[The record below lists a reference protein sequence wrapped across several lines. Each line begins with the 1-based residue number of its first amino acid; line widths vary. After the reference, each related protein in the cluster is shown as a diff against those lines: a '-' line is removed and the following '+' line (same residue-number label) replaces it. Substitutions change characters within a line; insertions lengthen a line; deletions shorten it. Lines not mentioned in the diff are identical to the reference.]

1 MLVNASGLPLE
12 ASAPQESA
20 EGLGEPGMMRYVS
33 ADMHIFGGGPRGGSK
48 AGMGGA
54 GGGKGNIPFVSE
66 RDFEQQVL
74 MSEVPVL
81 VQFTADWCQPCK
93 TIAPEVEAFAAE
105 MESKL
110 KVLRVDID
118 KSQALA
124 RQLRIQSVPTF
135 MLFVDQRLGDVQV
148 GPLGKKQL
156 RAMVEPFL
164 PRSAG
169 ALKARELAELI
180 RQGAVVPVDV
190 RDAAAYN
197 RAHLPGAK
205 SMPLE
210 ELESRLAELYML
222 PGQPA
227 LYDRSGDKT
236 KELAERMADQGT
248 PVAFLEGGI
257 LAWEAEGLPVERP

>member
-1 MLVNASGLPLE
+1 
-12 ASAPQESA
+12 
-20 EGLGEPGMMRYVS
+20 
-33 ADMHIFGGGPRGGSK
+33 MHIFGGSRGSQG
-48 AGMGGA
+48 APGGA
-54 GGGKGNIPFVSE
+54 DPQGGKANGQVPYVTEQN
-66 RDFEQQVL
+66 FEQTVL
-74 MSEVPVL
+74 LAETPVL
-81 VQFTADWCQPCK
+81 VEFTADWCQPCK
-93 TIAPEVEAFAAE
+93 AIAPEVDAFAAE
-105 MESKL
+105 MEG
-110 KVLRVDID
+110 KVRVVKVDID

-135 MLFVDQRLGDVQV
+135 MLFVEQRLGDVQV
-148 GPLGKKQL
+148 GALGKKQL

-169 ALKARELAELI
+169 ALKARELAELM

-190 RDAAAYN
+190 RDAAAYG

-236 KELAERMADQGT
+236 KELAEKMADQGT

>member
-1 MLVNASGLPLE
+1 
-12 ASAPQESA
+12 
-20 EGLGEPGMMRYVS
+20 MMRYLS

-48 AGMGGA
+48 GPGAPGGGA
-54 GGGKGNIPFVSE
+54 KGGVPYVTE

-74 MSEVPVL
+74 MAETPVL
-81 VQFTADWCQPCK
+81 VYFTAEWCQPCK
-93 TIAPEVEAFAAE
+93 TVGPEVEALAVELEA
-105 MESKL
+105 KL
-110 KVLRVDID
+110 KILKVDID
-118 KSQALA
+118 QSQALA

-148 GPLGKKQL
+148 GAMSKKQL

-164 PRSAG
+164 PRAAG
-169 ALKARELAELI
+169 ALKARELAELMK
-180 RQGAVVPVDV
+180 QGAVVPVDV
-190 RDAAAYN
+190 RDAAAFA

-205 SMPLE
+205 SLPLE

-227 LYDRSGDKT
+227 LYDRSGDKA
-236 KELAERMADQGT
+236 KELAEGMANQGS

-257 LAWEAEGLPVERP
+257 LAWEAEGLPIERP

>member
-1 MLVNASGLPLE
+1 
-12 ASAPQESA
+12 
-20 EGLGEPGMMRYVS
+20 
-33 ADMHIFGGGPRGGSK
+33 MHIFGGSGGGPRGK
-48 AGMGGA
+48 AAGGA
-54 GGGKGNIPFVSE
+54 PTTSSIPYVTE
-66 RDFEQQVL
+66 RDFEQAVL
-74 MSEVPVL
+74 LAEIPVL
-81 VQFTADWCQPCK
+81 VYFTADWCQPCK
-93 TIAPEVEAFAAE
+93 TIAPEVESFAEE
-105 MESKL
+105 MAGKL
-110 KVLRVDID
+110 GIVKVDID

-135 MLFVDQRLGDVQV
+135 MLFAEQRLADAQV
-148 GPLGKKQL
+148 GALGKKQL

-180 RQGAVVPVDV
+180 KQGMVTPVDV
-190 RDAAAYN
+190 RDAAAWG

-205 SMPLE
+205 SLPLE
-210 ELESRLAELYML
+210 EIEGRLAELYML

-236 KELAERMADQGT
+236 KELAERMEAQGT

-257 LAWEAEGLPVERP
+257 LAWEAEGLPIERP

>member
-1 MLVNASGLPLE
+1 
-12 ASAPQESA
+12 
-20 EGLGEPGMMRYVS
+20 
-33 ADMHIFGGGPRGGSK
+33 MHIFGGAKGKAAPR
-48 AGMGGA
+48 A
-54 GGGKGNIPFVSE
+54 GGNGADTGSIAYVTE
-66 RDFEQQVL
+66 RDFEQVVL
-74 MSEVPVL
+74 LAETPVL

-105 MESKL
+105 MEGKL
-110 KVLRVDID
+110 RVVKVDID
-118 KSQALA
+118 KSQMLA

-135 MLFVDQRLGDVQV
+135 MLFAEQRLADAQV
-148 GPLGKKQL
+148 GALGKKQL

-180 RQGAVVPVDV
+180 KQGAVTPVDV
-190 RDAAAYN
+190 RDAATYA

-205 SMPLE
+205 SLPIE
-210 ELESRLAELYML
+210 ELEGRLAELYML

-236 KELAERMADQGT
+236 KELAQKMEEQGT

-257 LAWEAEGLPVERP
+257 LAWEAEGLPIERP

>member
-1 MLVNASGLPLE
+1 
-12 ASAPQESA
+12 
-20 EGLGEPGMMRYVS
+20 
-33 ADMHIFGGGPRGGSK
+33 MHIFGGGARGGNR
-48 AGMGGA
+48 AGAGGA
-54 GGGKGNIPFVSE
+54 GGGSGGIPFVTE
-66 RDFEQQVL
+66 RDFQQQVL
-74 MSEVPVL
+74 MSEVPAL

-105 MESKL
+105 MEPKL

-148 GPLGKKQL
+148 GALGRKQL

-169 ALKARELAELI
+169 ALKARELAELL
-180 RQGAVVPVDV
+180 RRREVVAVDV
-190 RDAAAYN
+190 RDAAAYG
-197 RAHLPGAK
+197 RARLPGAK
-205 SMPLE
+205 SLPLD
-210 ELESRLAELYML
+210 ELQGRLAELFML

-227 LYDRSGDKT
+227 LYDRSGDQV
-236 KELAERMADQGT
+236 KELAERMAEQGT

-257 LAWEAEGLPVERP
+257 LAWEAEGLPVERA

>member
-1 MLVNASGLPLE
+1 
-12 ASAPQESA
+12 
-20 EGLGEPGMMRYVS
+20 
-33 ADMHIFGGGPRGGSK
+33 MHIFGGSRGSQGGS
-48 AGMGGA
+48 GA
-54 GGGKGNIPFVSE
+54 PSSTGSGLIPYVTE
-66 RDFEQQVL
+66 RDFEQTVL
-74 MSEVPVL
+74 MAETPVL
-81 VQFTADWCQPCK
+81 VEFTADWCQPCK
-93 TIAPEVEAFAAE
+93 AIAPEVDAFAAE
-105 MESKL
+105 MEG
-110 KVLRVDID
+110 KVKVVKVDID

-135 MLFVDQRLGDVQV
+135 MLFAEQRLADAQV
-148 GPLGKKQL
+148 GALGKKQL
-156 RAMVEPFL
+156 KAMVEPFL

-190 RDAAAYN
+190 RDAAAYG

-205 SMPLE
+205 SMPFE
-210 ELESRLAELYML
+210 EIEGRLAELYML

>member
-1 MLVNASGLPLE
+1 
-12 ASAPQESA
+12 
-20 EGLGEPGMMRYVS
+20 MRYVS
-33 ADMHIFGGGPRGGSK
+33 AAMHIFGGGGGSRGGPGAAK
-48 AGMGGA
+48 GGA
-54 GGGKGNIPFVSE
+54 SPGGVPYVTE

-74 MSEVPVL
+74 LAELPVL
-81 VQFTADWCQPCK
+81 VYFTADWCQPCK
-93 TIAPEVEAFAAE
+93 TVAPEVESLAVE
-105 MESKL
+105 MEGKL
-110 KVLRVDID
+110 RIVKVDID
-118 KSQALA
+118 KSQMLA

-135 MLFVDQRLGDVQV
+135 MLFAEQRLADAQV
-148 GPLGKKQL
+148 GALGKKQL

-180 RQGAVVPVDV
+180 KRGAVVAVDV

-205 SMPLE
+205 SLPIE
-210 ELESRLAELYML
+210 ELEGRLAELYML

-227 LYDRSGDKT
+227 LYDRAGDKV
-236 KELAERMADQGT
+236 KALAEKLAEQDT

>member
-1 MLVNASGLPLE
+1 
-12 ASAPQESA
+12 
-20 EGLGEPGMMRYVS
+20 MRYVC
-33 ADMHIFGGGPRGGSK
+33 AKMHIFGGGSRGGRGAAK
-48 AGMGGA
+48 GNGGPSTS
-54 GGGKGNIPFVSE
+54 GGGPVPYVTE

-74 MSEVPVL
+74 LSETPVL

-93 TIAPEVEAFAAE
+93 SIAPEVESFAAE
-105 MESKL
+105 MAG
-110 KVLRVDID
+110 KVRVVRVDID
-118 KSQALA
+118 KSQTLA

-135 MLFVDQRLGDVQV
+135 MLFVDQRLGDAQV
-148 GPLGKKQL
+148 GALGKKQL

-169 ALKARELAELI
+169 ALKPRELAELMK
-180 RQGAVVPVDV
+180 QGAVVAVDV

-205 SMPLE
+205 SMPFE

-222 PGQPA
+222 AGQPA
-227 LYDRSGDKT
+227 LYDRSGDKV
-236 KELAERMADQGT
+236 KELAERMAEQGT

-257 LAWEAEGLPVERP
+257 LAWESEGLPVERP

>member
-1 MLVNASGLPLE
+1 
-12 ASAPQESA
+12 
-20 EGLGEPGMMRYVS
+20 
-33 ADMHIFGGGPRGGSK
+33 MHIFGGSRGPKGAAGS
-48 AGMGGA
+48 ANA
-54 GGGKGNIPFVSE
+54 NGGKGNIPYVTE

-74 MSEVPVL
+74 LSETPVL

-93 TIAPEVEAFAAE
+93 QIAPEVEAFAAE
-105 MESKL
+105 MEGKIRVV
-110 KVLRVDID
+110 KVDID
-118 KSQALA
+118 KAQALA

-148 GPLGKKQL
+148 GALGTKQL

-180 RQGAVVPVDV
+180 KQGAVVPVDV

-205 SMPLE
+205 SMPID
-210 ELESRLAELYML
+210 ELESRLAELFML

-227 LYDRSGDKT
+227 LYDRSGEKT

-248 PVAFLEGGI
+248 PMAFLEGGI
-257 LAWEAEGLPVERP
+257 LSWEAEGLPIERS

>member
-1 MLVNASGLPLE
+1 
-12 ASAPQESA
+12 
-20 EGLGEPGMMRYVS
+20 
-33 ADMHIFGGGPRGGSK
+33 MHIFGGGPRGPKARDTAGQPGS
-48 AGMGGA
+48 A
-54 GGGKGNIPFVSE
+54 KGTIPFVTE

-74 MSEVPVL
+74 LSETPVL

-93 TIAPEVEAFAAE
+93 TIAPEVESFAEE
-105 MESKL
+105 MEGKL

-118 KSQALA
+118 QAKMLA

-135 MLFVDQRLGDVQV
+135 MLFVDQRLGDMQV
-148 GPLGKKQL
+148 GALGKKQL

-164 PRSAG
+164 PRAAG

-180 RQGAVVPVDV
+180 KQGAVVAIDV
-190 RDAAAYN
+190 RDAATFG
-197 RAHLPGAK
+197 RAHIPGAK
-205 SMPLE
+205 NMPLE

-236 KELAERMADQGT
+236 KELAERMAEQGT

-257 LAWEAEGLPVERP
+257 LAWEAEGLPIERP

>member
-1 MLVNASGLPLE
+1 
-12 ASAPQESA
+12 
-20 EGLGEPGMMRYVS
+20 MRYVS
-33 ADMHIFGGGPRGGSK
+33 AEMHIFGGGPRGSK
-48 AGMGGA
+48 ASGSA
-54 GGGKGNIPFVSE
+54 PGGGSKGNIAFVTE
-66 RDFEQQVL
+66 RDFEQEVL
-74 MSEVPVL
+74 LSELPVL

-93 TIAPEVEAFAAE
+93 TIAPEVESFAEE
-105 MESKL
+105 MEGKL

-118 KSQALA
+118 KSQMLA

-135 MLFVDQRLGDVQV
+135 MLFVEQRLGDMQV

-169 ALKARELAELI
+169 ALKPRELAELI
-180 RQGAVVPVDV
+180 KQGVVVPVDV
-190 RDAAAYN
+190 RDASAYG

-205 SMPLE
+205 SLPFE
-210 ELESRLAELYML
+210 EIESRLAELFML

-227 LYDRSGDKT
+227 LYDRSGEKT
-236 KELAERMADQGT
+236 KELAEQMAEQGN

-257 LAWEAEGLPVERP
+257 LAWEAEGLPIERP

>member
-1 MLVNASGLPLE
+1 
-12 ASAPQESA
+12 
-20 EGLGEPGMMRYVS
+20 
-33 ADMHIFGGGPRGGSK
+33 MHIFGGAKGK
-48 AGMGGA
+48 AAPGADGGA
-54 GGGKGNIPFVSE
+54 AAGSIAYVTE
-66 RDFEQQVL
+66 RDFEQVVL
-74 MSEVPVL
+74 LAETPVL
-81 VQFTADWCQPCK
+81 VQFTAEWCQPCK
-93 TIAPEVEAFAAE
+93 TIAPEVEAFAQE
-105 MESKL
+105 MEGKL
-110 KVLRVDID
+110 VVVKVDID
-118 KSQALA
+118 KSQMLA

-135 MLFVDQRLGDVQV
+135 MLFAEQRLADAQV
-148 GPLGKKQL
+148 GALGKKQL

-180 RQGAVVPVDV
+180 KQGVVVPVDV
-190 RDAAAYN
+190 RDAAAYG

-205 SMPLE
+205 SLPLE
-210 ELESRLAELYML
+210 EIEGRLAELYML

-236 KELAERMADQGT
+236 KELAAKMEEQGT

>member
-1 MLVNASGLPLE
+1 
-12 ASAPQESA
+12 
-20 EGLGEPGMMRYVS
+20 
-33 ADMHIFGGGPRGGSK
+33 MHIFGGSKGP
-48 AGMGGA
+48 AAGGA
-54 GGGKGNIPFVSE
+54 KGATAYVTE
-66 RDFEQQVL
+66 RDFEQTVL
-74 MSEVPVL
+74 LSEMPVL

-105 MESKL
+105 MEGKL
-110 KVLRVDID
+110 KVVKVDID

-148 GPLGKKQL
+148 GALGKKQL

-169 ALKARELAELI
+169 ALKARELAQLMKTGE
-180 RQGAVVPVDV
+180 VVPVDV
-190 RDAAAYN
+190 RDAAAFN

-205 SMPLE
+205 SMPID

-236 KELAERMADQGT
+236 KELAEKMAEQGT